1 MLRERPRGMVD
12 VELDGGPWRT
22 VPADAVVRS
31 GLLVG
36 RTLDREAARTLAR
49 ELRRSKAL
57 GAAVTALRHRDLSSR
72 RLDQRLAAR
81 GVGESA
87 RADALTALER
97 SGVLDDNR
105 AAEGRARG
113 LAARGQGDAAI
124 RFRLKEEGFPPEVVA
139 DALAR
144 LAPEAERARG
154 LVQRRGPGPVTARWL
169 ASRGFDESVVED
181 AAGGLAPEE

>member
-124 RFRLKEEGFPPEVVA
+124 RFRLEEEGFPPEVVA